1 MRRASCRVPV
11 NRYDLVDIVFLMAAT
26 GLSRRQQQLWRAFKT
41 AGETVTGRVGASVEK
56 ATNLSTADYD
66 VLSHLESGAVNQQEL
81 GKLMGWEKTRLSH
94 HLTRMAA
101 RGLVS
106 RASGPGNRVS
116 ISILKAGRDIFLA
129 AKPVHAASVRR
140 QLLDRLTPDQE
151 AAILKLF
158 SSISNEEQ

>member
-1 MRRASCRVPV
+1 
-11 NRYDLVDIVFLMAAT
+11 MAPT
-26 GLSRRQQQLWRAFKT
+26 GLSRRQQQLWHAFKT
-41 AGETVTGRVGASVEK
+41 AGETVTRRVGASVEK
-56 ATNLSTADYD
+56 AIKLSTADYD
-66 VLSHLESGAVNQQEL
+66 VLSHLESGSMNQQEL
-81 GKLMGWEKTRLSH
+81 AKLMGWEKTRLSH
-94 HLTRMAA
+94 QLTRMAG

-106 RASGPGNRVS
+106 RASSPGNRVS
-116 ISILKAGRDIFLA
+116 ISILPAGKDVFLT